1 MNVFLKPQVKRESKT
16 AHVNI
21 NVVNMFYGKWRRYG
35 FQENDL
41 YICILLTNLIRKI
54 YFLFIMKDITHMSI
68 SIIHSWNVRP
78 RLQSANILSKLFQV
92 FAASQFLKKN
102 FILANSSKFR
112 FYFRCTECN
121 IIITFI
127 WLHYRITCC
136 RAKLKVCHFKT
147 LQRKEEDIH

>member
-1 MNVFLKPQVKRESKT
+1 
-16 AHVNI
+16 
-21 NVVNMFYGKWRRYG
+21 MFHRRWIRYG
-35 FQENDL
+35 SQENDL
-41 YICILLTNLIRKI
+41 YICIILIELIRNFTKP
-54 YFLFIMKDITHMSI
+54 YLFLIMKNITRI
-68 SIIHSWNVRP
+68 SILRIHSRDVRP
-78 RLQSANILSKLFQV
+78 RLQSANILSKLFQL
-92 FAASQFLKKN
+92 FTASQFLWKN

-127 WLHYRITCC
+127 WLHYRITCY